1 MGKKHLYIETFGCQ
15 MNVHDSRQMAVLMEA
30 EGYELSGDAHQADLI
45 LMNTCSIRQKAQQ
58 KALSELGR
66 LVKLKQK
73 KPALIIGFGGCL
85 AQHMQEKIYKRFA
98 GVDFVFGTHNIHRL
112 PLMVDKVVRD
122 GKKITETGFLPQ
134 ITSINIYAPPAKGA
148 VSSFVSIMQG
158 CDNYCA
164 YCVVPY
170 LRGPEMSRTPEDIIG
185 EIKKL
190 ATAGVKEVTLLGQNV
205 NSYGKNLPDACDF
218 PTLIKKINE
227 IDGIERIRFTT
238 SHPKDLSKALIDCF
252 SAVPKLCEHIHL
264 PVQSGSSGILK
275 LMNRKYTAEEYLR
288 KVDELR
294 SVCPSISITSD
305 IIVGF
310 PGETPKDYQETID
323 MMEKIRFDSVFS
335 FMYSER
341 EGTAACNLPQA
352 VPFDEKRKRLEELQ
366 RLQEKHTQEKNTA
379 LEGSVQEVLV
389 EGRSKNSENEVRGRT
404 RAWKIVNFRGT
415 PEMTGNLIRVAITR
429 GFLHSLRG
437 KIIKA

>member
-1 MGKKHLYIETFGCQ
+1 MGKKYLYIETFGCQ
-15 MNVHDSRQMAVLMEA
+15 MNVQDSRQMAVLMEA
-30 EGYELSGDAHQADLI
+30 EGYELTSDVHQADLI
-45 LMNTCSIRQKAQQ
+45 LMNTCSIREKAQQ

-66 LVKLKQK
+66 LIKLKQK
-73 KPALIIGFGGCL
+73 KPALMVGFGGCL
-85 AQHMQEKIYKRFA
+85 AQHMGGKVFKRFD
-98 GVDFVFGTHNIHRL
+98 GVDLVFGTHNIHRL
-112 PLMVDKVVRD
+112 PRMVNQVVRD
-122 GKKITETGFLPQ
+122 GKKITETGFSPQ
-134 ITSINIYAPPAKGA
+134 ITSINIYAPPPNGS

-170 LRGPEMSRTPEDIIG
+170 LRGPEISRIPEDIIG

-190 ATAGVKEVTLLGQNV
+190 AVAGVKEVTLLGQNV
-205 NSYGKNLPDACDF
+205 NSYGKNLTDACDF

-238 SHPKDLSKALIDCF
+238 SHPKDLSAALIDCF
-252 SAVPKLCEHIHL
+252 SSVPKLCEHIHL
-264 PVQSGSSGILK
+264 PVQSGSSRILK

-288 KVDELR
+288 KVDDLR
-294 SVCPSISITSD
+294 RVRPSISITSD

-310 PGETPKDYQETID
+310 PGETPRDYQETID

-341 EGTAACNLPQA
+341 EGTAACNLPDE
-352 VPFDEKRKRLEELQ
+352 VPIEEKRLRLEELQ
-366 RLQEKHTQEKNTA
+366 RLQETYTQEKNTA
-379 LEGSVQEVLV
+379 LEGSIQEVLV
-389 EGRSKNSENEVRGRT
+389 EGRSKNSQQDLMGRT
-404 RAWKIVNFRGT
+404 RSWKIVNFNG
-415 PEMTGNLIRVAITR
+415 PPGMTGNLVRVEITR

>member
-1 MGKKHLYIETFGCQ
+1 MGKKYLYIETFGCQ
-15 MNVHDSRQMAVLMEA
+15 MNVHDSRQMAVLMKS
-30 EGYELSGDAHQADLI
+30 EGYELARDAQQADLI
-45 LMNTCSIRQKAQQ
+45 LMNACSIREKAQQ

-66 LVKLKQK
+66 LTKLKQK
-73 KPALIIGFGGCL
+73 KPQLLIGFGGCL
-85 AQHMQEKIYKRFA
+85 AQHMGGKVYKRFPD
-98 GVDFVFGTHNIHRL
+98 VDFVFGTHNIHRL
-112 PLMVDKVVRD
+112 PQMVNQVVRD
-122 GKKITETGFLPQ
+122 GKKITETGFSPQ
-134 ITSINIYAPPAKGA
+134 ITSINIYAPPANGS

-170 LRGPEMSRTPEDIIG
+170 LRGPEISRTPEDITG

-190 ATAGVKEVTLLGQNV
+190 AAQGVKEVTLLGQNV
-205 NSYGKNLPDACDF
+205 NSYGKNLAESCDF

-238 SHPKDLSKALIDCF
+238 SHPKDLSEALIDCF
-252 SAVPKLCEHIHL
+252 ASVSKLCEHIHL
-264 PVQSGSSGILK
+264 PVQSGSSRVLK
-275 LMNRKYTAEEYLR
+275 LMNRKYTAEEYLQ
-288 KVDELR
+288 KVDDLR
-294 SVCPSISITSD
+294 RVCPSISITSD

-310 PGETPKDYQETID
+310 PGETQRDYQETID

-335 FMYSER
+335 FMYSAR
-341 EGTAACNLPQA
+341 EGTAACSLPQA
-352 VPFDEKRKRLEELQ
+352 VPLEEKRLRLEELQ
-366 RLQEKHTQEKNTA
+366 QLQEKHTQEKNTA

-389 EGRSKNSENEVRGRT
+389 EGRSKNSKQDAMGRT
-404 RAWKIVNFRGT
+404 RSWKIVNFNGL
-415 PEMTGNLIRVAITR
+415 PEMTGNLVRVEITR

>member
-30 EGYELSGDAHQADLI
+30 EGYELSGDARQADLI

-164 YCVVPY
+164 YCVV
-170 LRGPEMSRTPEDIIG
+170 
-185 EIKKL
+185 
-190 ATAGVKEVTLLGQNV
+190 
-205 NSYGKNLPDACDF
+205 
-218 PTLIKKINE
+218 
-227 IDGIERIRFTT
+227 
-238 SHPKDLSKALIDCF
+238 
-252 SAVPKLCEHIHL
+252 
-264 PVQSGSSGILK
+264 
-275 LMNRKYTAEEYLR
+275 
-288 KVDELR
+288 
-294 SVCPSISITSD
+294 
-305 IIVGF
+305 
-310 PGETPKDYQETID
+310 
-323 MMEKIRFDSVFS
+323 
-335 FMYSER
+335 
-341 EGTAACNLPQA
+341 
-352 VPFDEKRKRLEELQ
+352 
-366 RLQEKHTQEKNTA
+366 
-379 LEGSVQEVLV
+379 
-389 EGRSKNSENEVRGRT
+389 
-404 RAWKIVNFRGT
+404 
-415 PEMTGNLIRVAITR
+415 
-429 GFLHSLRG
+429 
-437 KIIKA
+437 